1 MNIDDLVGIREAA
14 EALEMGESTMR
25 RLVQSMGV
33 GVVVAGRT
41 LVPRKKFDMLRANR
55 KQIGNPRW
63 IESGEEAAAAAI
75 KAVKSR
81 ERRKRRAAGSDK
93 ADTAGAGLK

>member
-1 MNIDDLVGIREAA
+1 MNVDDQCSISEAA
-14 EALEMGESTMR
+14 EAVGVSESTMR
-25 RLVQSMGV
+25 RLVQSLGV

-41 LVPRKKFDMLRANR
+41 LVPRKRFDTLRTNR
-55 KQIGNPRW
+55 KRIGNPRW

-81 ERRKRRAAGSDK
+81 ERRKRRAAASGK
-93 ADTAGAGLK
+93 AGTAGAN